1 MFKRAFDLTASLGG
15 LIIFSPLM
23 LAVMLAVKLSSPG
36 PIFHRASR
44 VGRMGVLFTLYKFRS
59 MIVNA
64 EQQGPGITAS
74 GDKRITPL
82 GKLLRRTKLDELPQ
96 LINVLRGDMSIVG
109 PRPED
114 PRYVALYTPEQ
125 RAVLNVRPGIT
136 SLASVRYRNEEQ
148 ALVGGDWEQ
157 TYIQKVMPEKLLID
171 LQYIQNA
178 NLWRDLGII
187 GQTFI
192 ALFR

>member
-1 MFKRAFDLTASLGG
+1 MLKRAFDLTASLGG
-15 LIIFSPLM
+15 LILLSPLM
-23 LAVMLAVKLSSPG
+23 LAVMLAVKLSSAG

-44 VGRMGVLFTLYKFRS
+44 VGRMGVPFTLYKFRS

-74 GDKRITPL
+74 GDKRITRL

-96 LINVLRGDMSIVG
+96 LINVLRGEMSIVG